1 MSTRRRKTASL
12 RERQKPLR
20 RPATAAP
27 SSTTVNDKWMTFAV
41 GGAVIAATGL
51 LYGATTARDIVLG
64 DTPELIAAAV
74 TLGVPH
80 APGYPLF
87 TMLGHLFSLFP
98 VDPLPFRVNLL
109 AAVCGALTVGIVYF
123 TALRLTRH
131 WLPSAGAALLLA
143 SNPLF
148 WRWSLVAEVFSLNNL
163 LAAAFVFLLVL
174 WRQRPERTK
183 FLVAAALVS
192 GLALTNQHTF
202 VFFGPAVI
210 FLLWQQRV
218 LLLARPRLVAA
229 CVAALLIGLLPYAY
243 VPWAA
248 ARDPVVNWQGVASVS
263 DFLALV
269 MRKHCGI
276 GQLICMGPYQGGSPV
291 DRILAFGASFGLLVG
306 SLSVLGLIQTYRQE
320 KWYFWFVLLA
330 FMFAGPGF
338 AAYANINLSTG
349 PTLFVLERFFLLS
362 HVIIAPLMAFGLSLV
377 SERLAAFL
385 PKLRAQALVVVT
397 ATALLIASGSVLTN
411 YTAIDQSKNHVARRL
426 AEDILSTT
434 KPGTLLLVGGDEIV
448 LPLLYLQ
455 AVEGRQL
462 GVKLVLTPLLP
473 GEWYI
478 KQLRRRYP
486 DLVIP
491 FDRHDPRS
499 GTMKSLIDANQGHPI
514 AVVGKP
520 LDEST
525 EGSYWFYRYGVVDLV
540 EPMAKDLTLPQ
551 MINDNEELLGRYRPP
566 SPEEIK
572 KKSFEETIL
581 SHYTATLLAVGR
593 ESEKARFYLEA
604 KKWYERAV
612 SMDPNLSEA
621 REALVRLEKVK

>member
-1 MSTRRRKTASL
+1 
-12 RERQKPLR
+12 
-20 RPATAAP
+20 
-27 SSTTVNDKWMTFAV
+27 
-41 GGAVIAATGL
+41 
-51 LYGATTARDIVLG
+51 
-64 DTPELIAAAV
+64 
-74 TLGVPH
+74 
-80 APGYPLF
+80 
-87 TMLGHLFSLFP
+87 
-98 VDPLPFRVNLL
+98 
-109 AAVCGALTVGIVYF
+109 
-123 TALRLTRH
+123 
-131 WLPSAGAALLLA
+131 
-143 SNPLF
+143 
-148 WRWSLVAEVFSLNNL
+148 VAEVFSLNNL

-202 VFFGPAVI
+202 VFLGPAVI

-218 LLLARPRLVAA
+218 LLQARPRAGAV
-229 CVAALLIGLLPYAY
+229 CVAAFLIGLLPYIY

-248 ARDPVVNWQGVASVS
+248 ARDPVVNWQGVASVG

-269 MRKHCGI
+269 MRKHCGT

-291 DRILAFGASFGLLVG
+291 ERILAFGASFGFLVG
-306 SLSVLGLIQTYRQE
+306 SLSILGLIQTYRRE
-320 KWYFWFVLLA
+320 HWYFWFVLLA
-330 FMFAGPGF
+330 FIFAGPGF
-338 AAYANINLSTG
+338 VAYANIDLSTG

-362 HVIIAPLMAFGLSLV
+362 HVIVAPLMAFGLSLAA
-377 SERLAAFL
+377 ERLAAFL
-385 PKLRAQALVVVT
+385 PKLRAQTLMVVT
-397 ATALLIASGSVLTN
+397 ATALLIASGTVLTN
-411 YTAIDQSKNHVARRL
+411 YTMIDQSKNHVARRL

-455 AVEGRQL
+455 AAEGQQL
-462 GVKLVLTPLLP
+462 GVKLVLMPLLP
-473 GEWYI
+473 GEWYV

-486 DLVIP
+486 DLIIP
-491 FDRHDPRS
+491 FDRYDLRS

-525 EGSYWFYRYGVVDLV
+525 EGSYWFYRYGVIDLV

-593 ESEKARFYLEA
+593 ESEKARFYPEA

-612 SMDPNLSEA
+612 SMDPNLSDA

>member
-1 MSTRRRKTASL
+1 
-12 RERQKPLR
+12 
-20 RPATAAP
+20 
-27 SSTTVNDKWMTFAV
+27 
-41 GGAVIAATGL
+41 
-51 LYGATTARDIVLG
+51 
-64 DTPELIAAAV
+64 
-74 TLGVPH
+74 
-80 APGYPLF
+80 
-87 TMLGHLFSLFP
+87 
-98 VDPLPFRVNLL
+98 
-109 AAVCGALTVGIVYF
+109 
-123 TALRLTRH
+123 
-131 WLPSAGAALLLA
+131 
-143 SNPLF
+143 
-148 WRWSLVAEVFSLNNL
+148 
-163 LAAAFVFLLVL
+163 
-174 WRQRPERTK
+174 
-183 FLVAAALVS
+183 
-192 GLALTNQHTF
+192 
-202 VFFGPAVI
+202 
-210 FLLWQQRV
+210 
-218 LLLARPRLVAA
+218 
-229 CVAALLIGLLPYAY
+229 
-243 VPWAA
+243 
-248 ARDPVVNWQGVASVS
+248 
-263 DFLALV
+263 
-269 MRKHCGI
+269 
-276 GQLICMGPYQGGSPV
+276 
-291 DRILAFGASFGLLVG
+291 
-306 SLSVLGLIQTYRQE
+306 
-320 KWYFWFVLLA
+320 
-330 FMFAGPGF
+330 
-338 AAYANINLSTG
+338 
-349 PTLFVLERFFLLS
+349 
-362 HVIIAPLMAFGLSLV
+362 
-377 SERLAAFL
+377 
-385 PKLRAQALVVVT
+385 
-397 ATALLIASGSVLTN
+397 
-411 YTAIDQSKNHVARRL
+411 L

-551 MINDNEELLGRYRPP
+551 MINDNEEMLGRYRPP
-566 SPEEIK
+566 SPDEIK

-621 REALVRLEKVK
+621 REALVRLEKVKTQAKGCEFMIAPSLRSDLAPTGPLRVGINYGNPVLATRVAASGELCGVAVDLARELGTRTGLPINLVGYDSAGKMVEALQAGSWDIAFLAIDPGRAEQIRFTAP

>member
-1 MSTRRRKTASL
+1 VA
-12 RERQKPLR
+12 
-20 RPATAAP
+20 
-27 SSTTVNDKWMTFAV
+27 
-41 GGAVIAATGL
+41 ITGL

-74 TLGVPH
+74 TLGVAH

-87 TMLGHLFSLFP
+87 TMLGHLFSLLPFG
-98 VDPLPFRVNLL
+98 PLPFRVNLL
-109 AAVCGALTVGIVYF
+109 SAVCGTLTVGIVYF

-131 WLPSAGAALLLA
+131 WLASAGAALLLA
-143 SNPLF
+143 SSPLF

-163 LAAAFVFLLVL
+163 LAATFVFLLVL
-174 WRQRPERTK
+174 WEQRPEQTK
-183 FLVAAALVS
+183 FLVTAALVS

-210 FLLWQQRV
+210 FLLWQRRV
-218 LLLARPRLVAA
+218 LLLARPSLVAI
-229 CVAALLIGLLPYAY
+229 CVAAFLVGLLPYVY

-248 ARDPVVNWQGVASVS
+248 ARDPVLNWQGVASMS

-269 MRKHCGI
+269 LRKHCGT
-276 GQLICMGPYQGGSPV
+276 GQLICTGQYQGGSPV
-291 DRILAFGASFGLLVG
+291 ERIRAFGASFGFLVG
-306 SLSVLGLIQTYRQE
+306 SLSILGLIQTYRHE
-320 KWYFWFVLLA
+320 RWYFWFVLLA

-338 AAYANINLSTG
+338 VAYANVDLSSG

-362 HVIIAPLMAFGLSLV
+362 NVIVAPLVGFGLLLV
-377 SERLAAFL
+377 SERLTAIA
-385 PKLRAQALVVVT
+385 PKVRAHALLVVTVM
-397 ATALLIASGSVLTN
+397 ALLIASGGVWAN
-411 YTAIDQSKNHVARRL
+411 YTAIDQSRNHVARRL

-473 GEWYI
+473 GEWYV

-491 FDRHDPRS
+491 FDRHDSRS
-499 GTMKSLIDANQGHPI
+499 GTMKSLMDANQDNPI

-525 EGSYWFYRYGVVDLV
+525 EGSYWFYRYGVIDMV

-551 MINDNEELLGRYRPP
+551 MLSDNEELLKRYRPP
-566 SPEEIK
+566 SPDEIK
-572 KKSFEETIL
+572 QKTFEETIL
-581 SHYTATLLAVGR
+581 AHYTATLLAVGR
-593 ESEKARFYLEA
+593 ESEKARFYPEA
-604 KKWYERAV
+604 KKWYGRAL
-612 SMDPNLSEA
+612 SMNPNLLEA
-621 REALVRLEKVK
+621 QEALLRLEKVK